1 MDLVHTRCCGL
12 DVHKRTVVAC
22 VLVTHADGSIERHM
36 RTFKTMT
43 PDLLEMVAW
52 LDGLNVTHV
61 GLESTGVY
69 WRPVFNVLEDDRRTL
84 LLVNP
89 QHMRAVP
96 GKKTDVKDAEWIADL
111 LRHGLLRASFIPT
124 AAIREL
130 RELTRYRKTLVQERG
145 DEVNRLH
152 KTLEGANIK
161 LAAVATDVLGVSG
174 RAMFAALL
182 EGERDPDVLADL
194 ARGTLRKKLA
204 QLRQALV
211 GKIQPHH
218 LVLIGQIL
226 AHIDFLAE
234 AIADVQL
241 EIERRLAHFET
252 ASQLLQTIP
261 GIKAV
266 ASAAILAEI
275 GADMSRF
282 PSAAHLASW
291 AGLCPTNKE
300 SAGKQMPGPMNRG
313 NVWLRAIMGEV
324 AWASVKTRT
333 SYFYAQFHRVARRRG
348 RNKAAIAVAHSIL
361 TAVYH
366 VLRTGQPYAELG
378 VDYFDRLDA
387 SRIERH
393 HVRRLEQ
400 LGYSVTLKPMSA

>member
-1 MDLVHTRCCGL
+1 
-12 DVHKRTVVAC
+12 VHKKSVVAC
-22 VLVTHADGSIERHM
+22 VLTTRADGSVERHM

-43 PDLLEMVAW
+43 ADLLELASW
-52 LDGLNVTHV
+52 LDSFQVTHV
-61 GLESTGVY
+61 AMESTGVY
-69 WRPVFNVLEDDRRTL
+69 WRPVFNVLEDGQRAL

-111 LRHGLLRASFIPT
+111 LRHGLLQASFIPPT
-124 AAIREL
+124 TIRAL

-152 KTLEGANIK
+152 KTLDGANIK

-182 EGERDPDVLADL
+182 AGERDPDVLADL
-194 ARGTLRKKLA
+194 ARGTLRKKLP
-204 QLRQALV
+204 QLRQALL
-211 GKIQPHH
+211 GYIQPHH
-218 LVLIGQIL
+218 LILISQIL
-226 AHIDFLAE
+226 AHIDFLTQ
-234 AIADVQL
+234 AIADVQS
-241 EIERRLAHFET
+241 EIEERLAPFDQT
-252 ASQLLQTIP
+252 LQLLQTIP

-266 ASAAILAEI
+266 AGAAILAEI

-282 PSAAHLASW
+282 PTAAHLASR

-300 SAGKQMPGPMNRG
+300 SAGKHLPGPMNRG

-324 AWASVKTRT
+324 AWASVKTKA
-333 SYFYAQFHRVARRRG
+333 SYFYAQFHRIARRRG
-348 RNKAAIAVAHSIL
+348 RNKAAIAVAHSL
-361 TAVYH
+361 
-366 VLRTGQPYAELG
+366 
-378 VDYFDRLDA
+378 DYFDHLDA
-387 SRIERH
+387 QRVERH

-400 LGYSVTLKPMSA
+400 LGYSVTLTHATA